1 MLLKDFLKKYWWRYS
16 IGVLFLIAV
25 DLIQIIIPK
34 KVGEIVDILKTPS
47 PDLQLILT
55 IVTGV
60 VFLAIGLSLGRFLWR
75 VTIIGV
81 ARLFEFKTINKMFFH
96 IMDLDQDFYDRWRTG
111 DLMTRFTSDTQTV
124 MRMLGFGVI
133 MLVDTLVVTLMT
145 VLAMGEFVSWKLT
158 LLSTIPIPFIAI
170 VSVSFGRII
179 HKRFTKLQECTSEL
193 SNITEESVSGIQVV
207 KVFSNQQTMK
217 DIFNSRSKKF
227 YDAQVSLTRIWGLMF
242 PLINFLGAFS
252 SLLVFFFGGKMVVN
266 GEITLG
272 NFVMTNSYV
281 GMLIWPMMAF
291 GWLMN
296 ILQSGRASIKR
307 IKEVLNQQKSIVE
320 KSDSVKEG
328 FSGLYSFKNFSF
340 SYPNTE
346 RRVLKDINITI
357 EPGQMIALVGKV
369 GSGKSTLAKLMAK
382 LYPVDN
388 SMLYLDSH
396 DINDI
401 DGKYIREN
409 VSYVPQ
415 ESFLFSMTIREN
427 IAFSD
432 KKIENRVGEY
442 AAMASVDEDIKKL
455 AQGYETVVGERGVT
469 LSGGQKQRVTIARAL
484 AKDSRVIILDDCL
497 SAVDTETEEAIIK
510 SLRKETMGKTVVIVS
525 HRLKAV
531 KNADQIFV
539 FDNGSIVESGT
550 HNELLRKKGLY
561 NSMYEKQ
568 LIEEKLKEV

>member
-1 MLLKDFLKKYWWRYS
+1 
-16 IGVLFLIAV
+16 
-25 DLIQIIIPK
+25 
-34 KVGEIVDILKTPS
+34 
-47 PDLQLILT
+47 
-55 IVTGV
+55 
-60 VFLAIGLSLGRFLWR
+60 
-75 VTIIGV
+75 
-81 ARLFEFKTINKMFFH
+81 
-96 IMDLDQDFYDRWRTG
+96 
-111 DLMTRFTSDTQTV
+111 
-124 MRMLGFGVI
+124 
-133 MLVDTLVVTLMT
+133 
-145 VLAMGEFVSWKLT
+145 
-158 LLSTIPIPFIAI
+158 
-170 VSVSFGRII
+170 
-179 HKRFTKLQECTSEL
+179 
-193 SNITEESVSGIQVV
+193 
-207 KVFSNQQTMK
+207 
-217 DIFNSRSKKF
+217 
-227 YDAQVSLTRIWGLMF
+227 
-242 PLINFLGAFS
+242 
-252 SLLVFFFGGKMVVN
+252 MVVN